1 MKVFVAPASLIG
13 QPDVAAMLQAFYS
26 RSHKSIDERLME
38 LSENT
43 GSIDKI
49 RNSLKSFYIGYGHD
63 SIGDCGNLLLF
74 IEGVSMLTAKAI
86 QDNPLYNGQETS
98 SRYIDFVQQP
108 RPDYADAN
116 YDLCI
121 SEYDRVRQN
130 LTQQYIEEG
139 LTDKAAAV
147 RAFDV
152 ARGILPIGVPTQ
164 LSWYGSI
171 RSIRQQLSDLG
182 NHPSSVVRFQASRIL
197 DTLVEYMPDMFE
209 KLPVPR
215 DRDFFLYT
223 RNGLNLNNLELQEAY
238 IPRAW
243 HSVLSDETPDMSDE
257 VMELLLGNAR
267 LVGDLDY
274 GSYRDIQ
281 RHRRATIKCS
291 IPDASHWN
299 AEYLERINDQ
309 NLLQGYEHKDMV
321 ACPFDDY
328 LLGAPLM
335 SMSKVYMRMSLPQLI
350 YMLKLRTSP
359 HVHFSARGFMY
370 GIAEQV
376 MDSSPVGEWFTD
388 LINHTP
394 TDYARRAKQDIHKV

>member
-1 MKVFVAPASLIG
+1 MKVFVAPPSLIG

-26 RSHKSIDERLME
+26 RSHKSIDDRLME
-38 LSENT
+38 LSDNT
-43 GSIDKI
+43 GSVDKI
-49 RNSLKSFYIGYGHD
+49 RQSLKSFYIGYGHE
-63 SIGDCGNLLLF
+63 SIGDCGNILLF

-108 RPDYADAN
+108 RPDYADSN

-121 SEYDRVRQN
+121 SEYDRVRHN
-130 LTQQYIEEG
+130 LTHKYINEG

-171 RSIRQQLSDLG
+171 RSIRQQISDLG
-182 NHPSSVVRFQASRIL
+182 SHPSGLVRFQVSRIL
-197 DTLVEYMPDMFE
+197 DTLVDYMPDMFE

-215 DRDFFLYT
+215 HRDFFIGN
-223 RNGLNLNNLELQEAY
+223 RFDSGLLELQTTE
-238 IPRAW
+238 IPKSW
-243 HSVLSDETPDMSDE
+243 QDLNDSPMDLSDEE
-257 VMELLLGNAR
+257 MELIYGTAR

-291 IPDASHWN
+291 VPDPTEWN
-299 AEYLERINDQ
+299 VQYLERINDAD
-309 NLLQGYEHKDMV
+309 LLAGYRHKDPLE
-321 ACPFDDY
+321 CSFDDCV
-328 LLGAPLM
+328 LGAPLM
-335 SMSKVYMRMSLPQLI
+335 SMCKVYTRMSLPQLI

-359 HVHFSARGFMY
+359 HVHFSARNFMY
-370 GIAEQV
+370 QLADQV
-376 MDSSPVGEWFTD
+376 MDSVPVGDWFTG
-388 LINHTP
+388 LINRTP
-394 TDYARRAKQDIHKV
+394 TDYARRAKQDISKV